1 MKRHPK
7 RLTAETKRS
16 LAGFSF
22 ILPWVLGFFGLYL
35 LPIVRSLIY
44 SFQDLGS
51 FNDDG
56 TLTPV
61 FVGLANYRKAFL
73 VDPDYVVS
81 LTGSLK
87 SLLTDIPS
95 ILIFSLLVA
104 MILNQKFRGRMIAR
118 AVFFLPVIIASGIV
132 IDILN
137 GDMTSA
143 MMKSGEKSSG
153 SMFQV
158 SMFQNTL
165 LEAGLSQDIVDFIA
179 DSANNV
185 FELSWR
191 SGVQILLFLAGLQA
205 IPPSLYEAADI
216 DGCTAWERFWKITF
230 PMLSSIMLV
239 NLVYSVTDTFVSYG
253 NDTMQRILREGQEMH
268 FAYSAATAWIYFGVI
283 VLVLGAVF
291 LLTRRHITYL
301 DK

>member
-1 MKRHPK
+1 M
-7 RLTAETKRS
+7 
-16 LAGFSF
+16 
-22 ILPWVLGFFGLYL
+22 
-35 LPIVRSLIY
+35 
-44 SFQDLGS
+44 
-51 FNDDG
+51 
-56 TLTPV
+56 
-61 FVGLANYRKAFL
+61 

>member
-118 AVFFLPVIIASGIV
+118 AVFFLPVIIASGVI
-132 IDILN
+132 IDIIN
-137 GDMTSA
+137 GDYMSK
-143 MMKSGEKSSG
+143 MILSGEKTSQL
-153 SMFQV
+153 FQV
-158 SMFQNTL
+158 TALNDLLQGLGVDSGVIGVIVNT
-165 LEAGLSQDIVDFIA
+165 SNDI
-179 DSANNV
+179 

-191 SGVQILLFLAGLQA
+191 SGIQILLFLAGLQA
-205 IPPSLYEAADI
+205 VPGTLYEAASI
-216 DGCTAWERFWKITF
+216 DGATRWEMFWKVTF
-230 PMLSSIMLV
+230 PMLSPMLMV
-239 NLVYSVTDTFVSYG
+239 NLIYSITDSFTSYG
-253 NDTMQRILREGQEMH
+253 NPVMRLIVSTVQEKMK
-268 FAYSAATAWIYFGVI
+268 FAYSSALAWVYFAVI
-283 VLVLGAVF
+283 GAILAIVF
-291 LLTRRHITYL
+291 LIVSRKIVYV
-301 DK
+301 D